1 MTLKMII
8 ADDEDNVREGL
19 RDIVPWEELN
29 VEIAA
34 VAADGQEALE
44 LCRKL
49 KPDILLTDIRM
60 PMMDGLE
67 TAMKLKE
74 LHEQVRI
81 IIISGVQDFNYVKT
95 ALHLHADGY
104 ILKPIKIPELQDTVN
119 KVVASI
125 TMERNRDEHEQRLK
139 QQLQENLPTL
149 REKFLA
155 NLLQGMY
162 KSEQEVRDKLAFFEL
177 PLEMTGSWRVAVFQI
192 DHYDKAIERYNE
204 EYKQLLSFSIFN
216 IMEEIAGRSGNS
228 VTFVM
233 NENEFVVI
241 SSQAAMDSH
250 QLLDLCQTIIDC
262 INRFLK
268 IDISVGI
275 GNPVTDIL
283 ELYHTYYEACSA
295 IEYKFFTGKNSV
307 LQISDFKTER
317 AGWEFPL
324 VYEEQ
329 AKLFNYMKMG
339 QQEEVAGKLNGIFE
353 LVCSNRS
360 TPVGYVQSICIELI
374 NLASKTVFELG
385 QNLDLIIDDFPSMF
399 SEVYSKRDVSGLRE
413 TMHEFF
419 SKLTGFF
426 ALKHNQK
433 NSHMINKIKD
443 IIAKGYM
450 ENLTVARLSEEVYLS
465 PNYISLIFKQE
476 TGENITE
483 YITKVRMDA
492 AKELLKDLDLK
503 ILEVAE
509 MVGYEN
515 ATYFSTVFKK
525 YAGMHPQKYR
535 SLLTSTDK

>member
-19 RDIVPWEELN
+19 RDIVPWEEMN
-29 VEIAA
+29 IEIVA

-44 LCRKL
+44 LCLEL

-67 TAMKLKE
+67 TALKLKE

-125 TMERNRDEHEQRLK
+125 TMERNRDEYEQRLK

-149 REKFLA
+149 REKFLT
-155 NLLQGMY
+155 NLVQGMY
-162 KSEQEVRDKLAFFEL
+162 KSEQEVRDKLVFFEL

-216 IMEEIAGRSGNS
+216 IMEEIANRGQNS
-228 VTFVM
+228 VTFAM

-241 SSQAAMDSH
+241 FNQGALNNE
-250 QLLDLCQTIIDC
+250 QLLDLCQNIIDS

-275 GNPVTDIL
+275 GNPITNIL

-295 IEYKFFTGKNSV
+295 IEYKFFTGKNSI

-329 AKLFNYMKMG
+329 SKLFNFMKMG
-339 QQEEVAGKLNGIFE
+339 QQEEVTHKLNSIFE
-353 LVCSNRS
+353 AVCSNRN
-360 TPVGYVQSICIELI
+360 TPVGYVQNICIELI
-374 NLASKTVFELG
+374 NQASKTLFELG
-385 QNLDLIIDDFPSMF
+385 QNLDLIIADFPSMF
-399 SEVYSKRDVSGLRE
+399 NEVYSKRNVTDLQR
-413 TMHEFF
+413 MMFEFF
-419 SKLTGFF
+419 NTLTDFF
-426 ALKHNQK
+426 AQKHNQK
-433 NSHMINKIKD
+433 NSHMIKKIKD

-483 YITKVRMDA
+483 YITKIRMEA
-492 AKELLKDLDLK
+492 AKELLKDFDLK

-525 YAGMHPQKYR
+525 FVGMHPQKYR
-535 SLLTSTDK
+535 SLFASMD

>member
-8 ADDEDNVREGL
+8 ADDEYNVREGL
-19 RDIVPWEELN
+19 RDIVPWEEMN
-29 VEIAA
+29 VEIIA
-34 VAADGQEALE
+34 VAADGQEALD
-44 LCRKL
+44 LCREL

-67 TAMKLKE
+67 TALKLQE
-74 LHEQVRI
+74 LQEQIRI

-104 ILKPIKIPELQDTVN
+104 ILKPVKIPELQDTVN
-119 KVVASI
+119 SVVASI
-125 TMERNRDEHEQRLK
+125 TLERSREEQEQKLK

-155 NLLQGMY
+155 NLVQGMY
-162 KSEQEVRDKLAFFEL
+162 KSGQEVKDKLAFFDL
-177 PLEMTGSWRVAVFQI
+177 PLEMTGSWRAAVFKI
-192 DHYDKAIERYNE
+192 DHYDKAIERYSE

-216 IMEEIAGRSGNS
+216 IMEEIVSRSLNC
-228 VTFVM
+228 VTFAM

-241 SSQAAMDSH
+241 FNQALLSPP
-250 QLLDLCQTIIDC
+250 QLLELCQSLIGS

-268 IDISVGI
+268 IDISAGI
-275 GNPVTDIL
+275 GNPVADL
-283 ELYHTYYEACSA
+283 LGLHHTYYEACSA
-295 IEYKFFTGKNSV
+295 IEYKFFTGTNSI

-324 VYEEQ
+324 VDEERS
-329 AKLFNYMKMG
+329 KLFNFMKMG
-339 QQEEVAGKLNGIFE
+339 QQEEVTRKLNAIFE
-353 LVCSNRS
+353 AVCSNRN

-374 NLASKTVFELG
+374 NQASKTLFELG
-385 QNLDLIIDDFPSMF
+385 QNLDLIMDDFPSMF
-399 SEVYSKRDVSGLRE
+399 NEVYSKRDVSALQE
-413 TMHEFF
+413 MMHGFF
-419 SKLTGFF
+419 HTLTGFF
-426 ALKHNQK
+426 AQKHNQK
-433 NSHMINKIKD
+433 NSLIIHKIKE
-443 IIAKGYM
+443 IIAKSYM
-450 ENLTVARLSEEVYLS
+450 ENLTVARLSEEVFLS

-483 YITKVRMDA
+483 YITKTRMDA
-492 AKELLKDLDLK
+492 AKELLKDADLK

-525 YAGMHPQKYR
+525 FTGMHPQKYR
-535 SLLTSTDK
+535 SLFASMD

>member
-19 RDIVPWEELN
+19 RELVPWEEMN

-44 LCRKL
+44 LCREL

-67 TAMKLKE
+67 TALKLKE
-74 LHEQVRI
+74 FHEQVRI

-125 TMERNRDEHEQRLK
+125 TAERSRDEHEQKLK

-155 NLLQGMY
+155 NLVQGMY
-162 KSEQEVRDKLAFFEL
+162 KSEQEVRDKLAFFGL
-177 PLEMTGSWRVAVFQI
+177 PLEMPGSWRAAVFRI
-192 DHYDKAIERYNE
+192 DDYEQAIERYNE

-216 IMEEIAGRSGNS
+216 IMEEIASRSPNS
-228 VTFVM
+228 VTFAM
-233 NENEFVVI
+233 KENEFVMI
-241 SSQAAMDSH
+241 LNQAVLNH
-250 QLLDLCQTIIDC
+250 YELLDLCQQIIDS

-275 GNPVTDIL
+275 GNPVANIL
-283 ELYHTYYEACSA
+283 GLHQTYYEACSA
-295 IEYKFFTGKNSV
+295 IEYKFFTGKNSI
-307 LQISDFKTER
+307 LQISDFKTEQ

-329 AKLFNYMKMG
+329 SKLFNFMKMG
-339 QQEEVAGKLNGIFE
+339 QQEEVARKLDDIFAS
-353 LVCSNRS
+353 VCSNRNC
-360 TPVGYVQSICIELI
+360 PAGYVQSICIELI
-374 NLASKTVFELG
+374 NLASKTLFELG
-385 QNLDLIIDDFPSMF
+385 ENPDPIIGDFPSMF
-399 SEVYSKRDVSGLRE
+399 SEVYSKRDVSDLQGM
-413 TMHEFF
+413 MHEFF
-419 SKLTGFF
+419 GKLTGFF
-426 ALKHNQK
+426 AQKHNQK
-433 NSHMINKIKD
+433 NSHMIKKIKD
-443 IIAKGYM
+443 IIAKSYM
-450 ENLTVARLSEEVYLS
+450 ENLTVARLSEEVFLS

-483 YITKVRMDA
+483 YITKIRMDA

-525 YAGMHPQKYR
+525 SVGMHPQKYR
-535 SLLTSTDK
+535 SLFASMD